1 MKEEERTWDCVVDRK
16 KNMSTQAS
24 GKFFTFRFI
33 FCKFAFAIADGNA
46 LFWLS
51 FFISPVLFSLVCKM
65 CVWVFVCVW
74 CVWGE
79 GVS

>member
-1 MKEEERTWDCVVDRK
+1 MKEEERTRDCVVDRK
-16 KNMSTQAS
+16 KNMNTQAS

-51 FFISPVLFSLVCKM
+51 FFI
-65 CVWVFVCVW
+65 
-74 CVWGE
+74 
-79 GVS
+79 